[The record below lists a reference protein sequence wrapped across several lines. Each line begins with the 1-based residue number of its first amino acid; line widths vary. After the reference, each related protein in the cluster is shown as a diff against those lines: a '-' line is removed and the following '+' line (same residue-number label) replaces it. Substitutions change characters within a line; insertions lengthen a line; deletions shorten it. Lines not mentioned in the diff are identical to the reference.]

1 MDAQKNNGTKY
12 STEKNKEELK
22 IYKSLWE
29 ETKRQVEIITDDEL
43 IEYRKDLNQMII
55 WIWVKH
61 LIVFT

>member
-1 MDAQKNNGTKY
+1 MELNILQK
-12 STEKNKEELK
+12 KNKEELK

>member
-1 MDAQKNNGTKY
+1 MELNILQK
-12 STEKNKEELK
+12 KNKEELK

-29 ETKRQVEIITDDEL
+29 ETKRQAEIITDDEL

>member
-1 MDAQKNNGTKY
+1 MELNILQK
-12 STEKNKEELK
+12 KNKEELK
-22 IYKSLWE
+22 IYKSLWQ

>member
-1 MDAQKNNGTKY
+1 MELNILQK
-12 STEKNKEELK
+12 KNKEELK

-43 IEYRKDLNQMII
+43 IEYRQDLNQMII